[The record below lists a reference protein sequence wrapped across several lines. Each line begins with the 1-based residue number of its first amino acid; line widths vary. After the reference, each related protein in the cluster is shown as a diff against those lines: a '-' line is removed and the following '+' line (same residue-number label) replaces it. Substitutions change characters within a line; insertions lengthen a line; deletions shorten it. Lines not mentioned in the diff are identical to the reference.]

1 MGNNNVYKILIA
13 DDHPLFREAIT
24 NVIESGFPDTETIE
38 TEDLES
44 ALSLAQE
51 HDDLDLVLLDLNMP
65 GMHGLNGLI
74 SLRNEAPTIPVVIVS
89 AEDDKQVVLQAIT
102 CGAVGFISKSSPRA
116 QMTEALQQILD
127 GNVYLPSD
135 IIRQSDQD
143 SGRRSRR
150 ASEHPQI
157 APELLSSLTRRQLLV
172 LERMAKGE
180 SNKQIAYN
188 LHIAETTV
196 KAHVSAILRKLGVH
210 NRVQAILSASDID
223 FAQYLRR

>member
-1 MGNNNVYKILIA
+1 VYKILIA

-24 NVIESGFPDTETIE
+24 NVIESGFPDAETLE
-38 TEDLES
+38 TENLET
-44 ALSLAQE
+44 ALALAQE

-65 GMHGLNGLI
+65 GMNGLNGLI
-74 SLRNEAPTIPVVIVS
+74 SLRNEAPTVPVVIVS
-89 AEDDKQVVLQAIT
+89 AEDDKQIVLQAIT
-102 CGAVGFISKSSPRA
+102 CGAVGFISKSSPRN

-135 IIRQSDQD
+135 IIRQSGQE
-143 SGRRSRR
+143 GRRNRR
-150 ASEHPQI
+150 GNDNPQI